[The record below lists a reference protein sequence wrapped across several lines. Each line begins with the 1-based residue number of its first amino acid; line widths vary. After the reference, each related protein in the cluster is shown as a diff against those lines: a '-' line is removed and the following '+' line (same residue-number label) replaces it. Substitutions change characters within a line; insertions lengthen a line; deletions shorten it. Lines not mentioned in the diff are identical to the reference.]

1 MLSLPEI
8 GSDLYAD
15 WKSPAYKLEESKES
29 LAAISDSN
37 GSHLHANVLYGTVSK
52 EVLAIQ
58 VFKEESYK
66 FDISISRNLAL
77 DLEPFDKNGDLLFD
91 LNWNWDSPKLDLL
104 KLHSFLSQK
113 GSLPQII
120 ISSYNQN
127 YFLSAFNKQGL
138 LYYKSGNYG
147 ELSDLQYEI
156 AAISH
161 TFFQNIEVGV
171 LIETELNHPIIELLK
186 GYYKSV
192 NLLNSN
198 LMRFCEGFNTSELTS
213 FNSSM
218 IELFISKS

>member
-8 GSDLYAD
+8 GSDLFVD

-29 LAAISDSN
+29 IAAISDSN

-52 EVLAIQ
+52 KVLAIQ

-66 FDISISRNLAL
+66 FDQAISRILTE
-77 DLEPFDKNGDLLFD
+77 DLEPFDKNGDLKFD
-91 LNWNWDSPKLDLL
+91 LNLNWNAPTLDLL
-104 KLHSFLSQK
+104 NLHFFLSQK
-113 GSLPQII
+113 GPHPQII

-127 YFLSAFNKQGL
+127 YFISAFNKQGL
-138 LYYKSGNYG
+138 LYYKSSNYD

-161 TFFQNIEVGV
+161 TFFQNIEVEI
-171 LIETELNHPIIELLK
+171 LIETEPDHPIIERLK
-186 GYYKSV
+186 GYYKLV

-198 LMRFCEGFNTSELTS
+198 LMRFCEGLNTRELTS